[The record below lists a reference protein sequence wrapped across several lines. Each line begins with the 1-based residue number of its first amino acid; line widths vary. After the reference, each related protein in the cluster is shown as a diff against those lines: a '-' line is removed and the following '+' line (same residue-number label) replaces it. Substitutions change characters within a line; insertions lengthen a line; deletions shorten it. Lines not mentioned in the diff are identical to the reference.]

1 MRPELQIILAL
12 LLDGLLGDP
21 CWLPHPVRLIGR
33 LAVRTE
39 GVFRRRL
46 PDERWAGIAT
56 VLFVLAVTGT
66 AGGVVLWGAARV
78 HPRLGDAVAILLL
91 YTSFASRD
99 LLAHSRRV
107 YRALAAADLARA
119 RRRVALLVGRDTGGL
134 DQAGVVRACV
144 ESVAENSADGIV
156 APLFWAV
163 VGGPLGALLYKAAST
178 LDSTFGYRNE
188 RYRRF
193 GWGAARL
200 DDLANLLPARL
211 TGLGLVVAAF
221 LLPGL
226 DGQSAWRIY
235 CRDRQQHASPNSG
248 YPEAAAAGALG
259 LQLGGTSSYFGVVVA
274 KPTIGD
280 PLTAPRPDH
289 ILAMNRLALALTL
302 LAALALPGGL
312 LLLTG

>member
-21 CWLPHPVRLIGR
+21 RWLPHPVRLIGR

-46 PDERWAGIAT
+46 PDERWAGIAA
-56 VLFVLAVTGT
+56 VLFVLAVTGIV
-66 AGGVVLWGAARV
+66 GGAVLWGAARV
-78 HPRLGDAVAILLL
+78 HPRLGDVVAVLLL

-107 YRALAAADLARA
+107 YRALASADLAGA
-119 RRRVALLVGRDTGGL
+119 RRQVGFLVGRDTGGL

-193 GWGAARL
+193 GWAAARL
-200 DDLANLLPARL
+200 DDLVNLLPARL

-221 LLPGL
+221 LLPSL
-226 DGQSAWRIY
+226 DGRGAWRIY
-235 CRDRQQHASPNSG
+235 SRDRHHHPSPNSG
-248 YPEAAAAGALG
+248 HPEAAAAGALG
-259 LQLGGTSSYFGVVVA
+259 LQLGGTNCYLGVVVA

-280 PLTAPRPDH
+280 GPAAPRPEH
-289 ILAMNRLALALTL
+289 ILAMNRLALTLTL
-302 LAALALPGGL
+302 LAALALPCGRL
-312 LLLTG
+312 MLTG